1 MATGLATITNT
12 AIAKRPQTKVIIACG
27 IVVKADGQRR
37 CACSWAGAKGG
48 PHLFGVNP
56 DVIFPL
62 FGVFTIR
69 PSNTQFYGVFSRFAV
84 GVAGV
89 IAIAA
94 GIAIT
99 KIPLAVVVVTVGVVI
114 KFYPQRCRTTSVVGV
129 KVGIGLVIGRA

>member
-1 MATGLATITNT
+1 MATGLATITDT
-12 AIAKRPQTKVIIACG
+12 AIAKRPQAKVIIACG
-27 IVVKADGQRR
+27 IIAKADGQRR
-37 CACSWAGAKGG
+37 CACSRAGAKGG
-48 PHLFGVNP
+48 PHWFGVNP

-89 IAIAA
+89 VAVAA
-94 GIAIT
+94 GITIT

-114 KFYPQRCRTTSVVGV
+114 KFYPEWCRTTPVVGV
-129 KVGIGLVIGRA
+129 KVGIRLVIRRA